1 MKSLRSTLA
10 LLTFFISPLFIGQT
24 PRRVPLMQ
32 KSTPSAAPVEM
43 TLMHRFQHY
52 NDKNL
57 HKNDVYDEHV
67 HSPKSVNILDAKD
80 KFYVQS
86 LEGCETIV
94 YSLDSFKQ
102 IGVIP
107 HTFTK
112 QNASLFKETG
122 YFDYSFRTVEPG
134 KENLFQGKPVE
145 SCFSHGGRY
154 LWVTYYR
161 RTYDAN
167 AVDPSA
173 LCIIDTETDSIV
185 RVMPTAPL
193 PKMIA
198 ASPDDKYVAVT
209 HWGDNTVGI
218 IDVSANDPQQFRY
231 LENVVIDYRPDLDF
245 GDRVVNRDSECGH
258 CLRGTVFTPDG
269 KYLLVGKMGGAG
281 GIAVIESA
289 TRKYLGTLAAKRR
302 NVRHLVINGE
312 HLYLSVNRD
321 GYVQKIDYKPW
332 IDGLLGAG
340 GGTAAAVWEEVA
352 VGAGARTIVVSP
364 DGKYV
369 FAAVNNACKVVCLNA
384 QTMQKVCEIGADAY
398 PVGMDIS
405 RDGKY
410 LIVTSQGRENG
421 GGNSV
426 MVYCIDY
433 R

>member
-1 MKSLRSTLA
+1 MKSRKSILVLLA
-10 LLTFFISPLFIGQT
+10 FLISPLFIGQT
-24 PRRVPLMQ
+24 LRRVPVMQ
-32 KSTPSAAPVEM
+32 KSTPVAAPVEM

-94 YSLDSFKQ
+94 YSLDSFKR

-112 QNASLFKETG
+112 QNASLFKETN
-122 YFDYSFRTVEPG
+122 YFDYSFRTVEAG

-198 ASPDDKYVAVT
+198 ASADDKYIAVT

-218 IDVSANDPQQFRY
+218 IDISGADPQQFRY
-231 LENVVIDYRPDLDF
+231 LKNVIIDYRPDLNF
-245 GDRVVNRDSECGH
+245 GNRAVNRDSECGH

-289 TRKYLGTLAAKRR
+289 TQKYLGTLKGKRP

-312 HLYLSVNRD
+312 NLYLSVNRD
-321 GYVQKIDYKPW
+321 GYVQKIAYDPW
-332 IDGLLGAG
+332 IAGLENENVPVPSWYE
-340 GGTAAAVWEEVA
+340 TP
-352 VGAGARTIVVSP
+352 VGAGARTIVLSP
-364 DGKYV
+364 DGRYV
-369 FAAVNNACKVVCLNA
+369 FAAVNNACKVVCLDA
-384 QTMQKVCEIGADAY
+384 QTMQKVCEIPADAY

-410 LIVTSQGRENG
+410 LIVTSQGKENG

-433 R
+433 H

>member
-1 MKSLRSTLA
+1 MKSRKTILA
-10 LLTFFISPLFIGQT
+10 LLAFLISPLFIGQT
-24 PRRVPLMQ
+24 LRRVPVLQ
-32 KSTPSAAPVEM
+32 KSTPVAAPVEM

-52 NDKNL
+52 NAKNL

-94 YSLDSFKQ
+94 YSLDSFKR

-112 QNASLFKETG
+112 QNASLFRETN
-122 YFDYSFRTVEPG
+122 YFDYSFRTVEAG

-198 ASPDDKYVAVT
+198 ASADDKYVAVT

-218 IDVSANDPQQFRY
+218 IDISGGDPQQFRY
-231 LENVVIDYRPDLDF
+231 LKNVIIDYRPDLDF
-245 GDRVVNRDSECGH
+245 GDRAVNRDSECGH

-289 TRKYLGTLAAKRR
+289 TQQYLGTLKGKRP

-312 HLYLSVNRD
+312 NLYLSVNRD
-321 GYVQKIDYKPW
+321 GYVQKIAYDPW
-332 IDGLLGAG
+332 IAGLENESIPVPSWSE
-340 GGTAAAVWEEVA
+340 TP
-352 VGAGARTIVVSP
+352 VGAGARTIVLSP
-364 DGKYV
+364 DGRYV
-369 FAAVNNACKVVCLNA
+369 FAAVNNACKVVCLDA
-384 QTMQKVCEIGADAY
+384 QTMQKVCEIPADAY

-410 LIVTSQGRENG
+410 LIVTSQGKENG

>member
-1 MKSLRSTLA
+1 MKIRMQIVVAATLI
-10 LLTFFISPLFIGQT
+10 LSPLFTGQT
-24 PRRVPLMQ
+24 LRRVSIQQ
-32 KSTPSAAPVEM
+32 KSSPAAAAVEI
-43 TLMHRFQHY
+43 TLVHRFQHY
-52 NDKNL
+52 NNAGL
-57 HKNDVYDEHV
+57 HRNDVYDEHI
-67 HSPKSVNILDAKD
+67 HSPKSVNILDAKH

-94 YSLDSFKQ
+94 YSLDSFKRM
-102 IGVIP
+102 GVIP

-112 QNASLFKETG
+112 EQAPLFKETA
-122 YFDYSFRTVEPG
+122 YFDYGFRTVEPG

-145 SCFSHGGRY
+145 SCFSHDGRY

-198 ASPDDKYVAVT
+198 ASPDNKFVAVT

-218 IDVSANDPQQFRY
+218 IDISGDDPQQFRY
-231 LENVVIDYRPDLDF
+231 LNNVVIDYRPNLNF
-245 GDRVVNRDSECGH
+245 GNRTVNRDSECGH
-258 CLRGTVFTPDG
+258 CLRGTVFTPDSR
-269 KYLLVGKMGGAG
+269 YLLVGKMGGAG

-289 TRKYLGTLAAKRR
+289 TQKYLGTLRGKRP
-302 NVRHLVINGE
+302 NVRHLVISGE
-312 HLYLSVNRD
+312 NLYLSVNRD
-321 GYVQKIDYKPW
+321 GYVQKIAYDPW
-332 IDGLLGAG
+332 ISGLQNDS
-340 GGTAAAVWEEVA
+340 AAAPLWYEA
-352 VGAGARTIVVSP
+352 PVGAGARTIVLSP
-364 DGKYV
+364 DGRFV
-369 FAAVNNACKVVCLNA
+369 FAAVNNACKVVCIDT
-384 QTMQKVCEIGADAY
+384 QTMQKVCEIPADAY

-410 LIVTSQGRENG
+410 LIVTSQGKENG

-433 R
+433 H

>member
-1 MKSLRSTLA
+1 MKSRKTILA
-10 LLTFFISPLFIGQT
+10 LLGFLISPLFTGQT
-24 PRRVPLMQ
+24 LRRVPLMQ
-32 KSTPSAAPVEM
+32 KSSPVAASVEM

-52 NDKNL
+52 NTKNL

-94 YSLDSFKQ
+94 YSLDSFKR

-112 QNASLFKETG
+112 QNASLFRETN
-122 YFDYSFRTVEPG
+122 YFDYSFRTVESG

-198 ASPDDKYVAVT
+198 ASADDKYVAVT

-218 IDVSANDPQQFRY
+218 IDISGGDPQQFRY
-231 LENVVIDYRPDLDF
+231 LKNVIIDYRPDLDF

-289 TRKYLGTLAAKRR
+289 TQEYLGTLKGKRP

-312 HLYLSVNRD
+312 NLYLSVNRD
-321 GYVQKIDYKPW
+321 GYVQKIAYDPW
-332 IDGLLGAG
+332 ISGLENESIPVPSWSE
-340 GGTAAAVWEEVA
+340 TP
-352 VGAGARTIVVSP
+352 VGAGARTIVLSP
-364 DGKYV
+364 DGRYV
-369 FAAVNNACKVVCLNA
+369 FAAVNNACKVVCLDA
-384 QTMQKVCEIGADAY
+384 HTMQKVCEIPADAY
-398 PVGMDIS
+398 PVGMDMS

-410 LIVTSQGRENG
+410 LIVTSQGKENG

-433 R
+433 H

>member
-1 MKSLRSTLA
+1 MKSRKTILA
-10 LLTFFISPLFIGQT
+10 LLAFLISPLFIGQT
-24 PRRVPLMQ
+24 LRRVPLLQ
-32 KSTPSAAPVEM
+32 KSTPVAAPVEM
-43 TLMHRFQHY
+43 TLMQRFQHY

-94 YSLDSFKQ
+94 YSLDSFKR

-112 QNASLFKETG
+112 QNASLFRETN
-122 YFDYSFRTVEPG
+122 YFDYSFRTVEAG

-198 ASPDDKYVAVT
+198 ASADDKYVAVT

-218 IDVSANDPQQFRY
+218 IDISGGDPQQFRY
-231 LENVVIDYRPDLDF
+231 LKNVIIDYRPDLNF

-289 TRKYLGTLAAKRR
+289 TQKYLGTLKGKRP

-312 HLYLSVNRD
+312 NLYLSVNRD
-321 GYVQKIDYKPW
+321 GYVQKIAYDPW
-332 IDGLLGAG
+332 IAGLENESIPVPSWSE
-340 GGTAAAVWEEVA
+340 TP
-352 VGAGARTIVVSP
+352 VGAGARTIVLSP
-364 DGKYV
+364 DGRYV
-369 FAAVNNACKVVCLNA
+369 FAAVNNACKVVCLDA
-384 QTMQKVCEIGADAY
+384 QTMQKVCEIPADAY

-410 LIVTSQGRENG
+410 LIVTSQGKENG

-433 R
+433 H

>member
-1 MKSLRSTLA
+1 MKSRKTILA
-10 LLTFFISPLFIGQT
+10 LLGFLISPLFTGQT
-24 PRRVPLMQ
+24 LRRVPLMQ
-32 KSTPSAAPVEM
+32 KSSPVAAPVEM

-52 NDKNL
+52 NNKNL

-94 YSLDSFKQ
+94 YSLDSFKR

-112 QNASLFKETG
+112 QNASLFRETN
-122 YFDYSFRTVEPG
+122 YFDYSFRTVESG

-198 ASPDDKYVAVT
+198 ASADDKYVAVT

-218 IDVSANDPQQFRY
+218 IDISGGDPQQFRY
-231 LENVVIDYRPDLDF
+231 LKNVIIDYRPDLDF

-289 TRKYLGTLAAKRR
+289 TQKYLGTLKGKRP

-312 HLYLSVNRD
+312 NLYLSVNRD
-321 GYVQKIDYKPW
+321 GYVQKIAYDPW
-332 IDGLLGAG
+332 ISGLENESIPVPSWSE
-340 GGTAAAVWEEVA
+340 TP
-352 VGAGARTIVVSP
+352 VGAGARTIVLSP
-364 DGKYV
+364 DGRYV
-369 FAAVNNACKVVCLNA
+369 FAAVNNACKVVCLDA
-384 QTMQKVCEIGADAY
+384 HTMQKVCEIPADAY
-398 PVGMDIS
+398 PVGMDMS

-410 LIVTSQGRENG
+410 LIVTSQGKENG

-433 R
+433 H